1 MLPFATT
8 VGYPHGLLGR
18 LPYGAAEN
26 ANARSG
32 AGRAARALLD
42 GLDDDG
48 EDRDAE
54 QAQVIE
60 LIRRMKALDAGQ
72 ANVIDAAEARARVL
86 ARLRSVRG
94 Q

>member
-1 MLPFATT
+1 MARAEDHLTELLRMQMPVQERA
-8 VGYPHGLLGR
+8 GLLGPC
-18 LPYGAAEN
+18 LTAWTT
-26 ANARSG
+26 
-32 AGRAARALLD
+32 
-42 GLDDDG
+42 DG